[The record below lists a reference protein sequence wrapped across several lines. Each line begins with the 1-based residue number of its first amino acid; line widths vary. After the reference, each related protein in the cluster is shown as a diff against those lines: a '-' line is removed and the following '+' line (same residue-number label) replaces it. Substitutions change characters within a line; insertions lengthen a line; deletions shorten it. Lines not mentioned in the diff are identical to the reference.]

1 MYSSDEDKDIVRR
14 VFEAFYTVDVDTL
27 DELLSPNFVA
37 HSMPSGYSKDQ
48 QGFVE
53 LASQWAAGF
62 SDDDTTLDDLLGAE
76 DGKVVTRFTT
86 RATHTGEVFGVSPSN
101 RSLTFTGI
109 EIYSVLDGKVTDW
122 WAEVNMDELFNPSE

>member
-1 MYSSDEDKDIVRR
+1 MTVE
-14 VFEAFYTVDVDTL
+14 YT
-27 DELLSPNFVA
+27 
-37 HSMPSGYSKDQ
+37 G
-48 QGFVE
+48 
-53 LASQWAAGF
+53 AGL
-62 SDDDTTLDDLLGAE
+62 TGTMAVTKPARHPEEPAPDDLLAAE

-122 WAEVNMDELFNPSE
+122 WIEINMDELFNPSAVTGV